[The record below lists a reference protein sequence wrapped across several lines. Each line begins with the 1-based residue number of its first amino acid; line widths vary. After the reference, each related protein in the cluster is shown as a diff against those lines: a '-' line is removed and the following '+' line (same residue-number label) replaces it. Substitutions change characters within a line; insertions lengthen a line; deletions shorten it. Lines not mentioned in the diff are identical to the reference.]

1 MDFAPQSITA
11 LAGPS
16 KPAPASSKSQK
27 RLKADGVRLLEGIL
41 NISQQFDFP

>member
-16 KPAPASSKSQK
+16 KPALPLSKSQK
-27 RLKADGVRLLEGIL
+27 RLKADGIGVLEGIID
-41 NISQQFDFP
+41 IS